1 MAPQPTETLSL
12 STTARSLHEIEL
24 FNFVSLPVWLCR
36 VGTGEPVWS
45 NASACTL
52 FGVDS
57 HQAFCQVS
65 HTKGSLTPSK
75 NVLML
80 GERRFSVETALLDTD
95 PFGPCHLY
103 QVTGETAA
111 SPLPPGDVA
120 RQVQFLK
127 RSDLMVTVFSMQG
140 KVLLAN
146 NASKLVYGSASVDQG
161 SAFLRRFR
169 DDREGARCL
178 AALGK
183 EGRYQRNV
191 QVATETGE
199 AWHDLSAW
207 IDQDP
212 VTGDKSIFVEERDI
226 TDTRDIEE
234 QMLRITK
241 AVEASSDAV
250 LLVNREGLARYVNSA
265 VIDLFGFAMV
275 QLNDQGGVSVLF
287 PDRKI
292 WREVNRAIR
301 KGLPWSGELEIKS
314 RSGRILP
321 TDLRVDVITDGQGRT
336 IGQAMVFTDITLRK
350 EHEAELERAKEAAEA
365 ANRSK
370 SEFLATMSHE
380 IRTPMNGIIGMTG
393 LLLDGNLSADQ
404 RSYAEIVRDSGEAL
418 LTIINDI
425 LDFSKMEAGRL
436 ELEVIDFN
444 LVNLVENAVELLAG
458 RAHTEGL
465 DILADIDPALPER
478 YHGDPGRLRQ
488 ILLNLAGNAVKFTD
502 KGLVRVKVTGAAVQG
517 RYGLRFEVIDTGIG
531 ISQEQ
536 QDKLFGKF
544 TQADSSIS
552 RKYGGTGLGLAICK
566 KLVELMGGSIG
577 VISEPGV
584 GATFWFEIT
593 LEPAQSTGSSTN
605 LTPDTLAGR
614 HFLVVDDNEDTTKVL
629 SGQMSAWGGRVHSVN
644 GAMKALQSLANFQ
657 AGGTQYAAVL
667 INRWLANVD
676 GEELAHRIK
685 SHPKLNDIPIVL
697 MSLQSNRLS
706 AEELKRAGVAA
717 LLVKPLTRRGIA
729 RALQTALG
737 MVEDG
742 AAYQGTAAVQEAPVK
757 GRILVAEDNH
767 VNQKLAL
774 ALLQRVGHRVD
785 VVANGREAVES
796 VRSLPYDLV
805 LMDMQMPEMDG
816 LQATREIRSLPTHK
830 RDIAIIAVT
839 ANAMDGHAQQCLD
852 AGMDD
857 YLTKPI
863 NAAKLYAMLNNYL
876 KSCKKVEETEEEDGT
891 EVVPPSVQVSSG
903 SSDMDKPPQP
913 GFEGKIE
920 WPDWALESPHPHH
933 WIDKEQPLIDDVTLD
948 NLVKLV
954 GSENVRELLAEFQK
968 EAFTHRDEILAAHRN
983 RDWSAMQRAAH
994 SLKGISANLG
1004 AVQLTDCAQEMME
1017 HLKAGDTV
1025 QAADLVAKVEALVA
1039 WSVTGLM
1046 GRYPTV
1052 FY

>member
-1 MAPQPTETLSL
+1 MFDL
-12 STTARSLHEIEL
+12 
-24 FNFVSLPVWLCR
+24 VSRPVWLCR
-36 VGTGEPVWS
+36 TDTGAPVWG
-45 NASACTL
+45 NMAASAL
-52 FGVDS
+52 FGLKS
-57 HQAFCQVS
+57 GQAFSDIRAPVPV
-65 HTKGSLTPSK
+65 GA
-75 NVLML
+75 VLIL
-80 GERRFSVETALLDTD
+80 GDHRFSVATDLIDTE

-103 QVTGETAA
+103 QITGETAA
-111 SPLPPGDVA
+111 QTPDRPPPGDVA
-120 RQVQFLK
+120 RQVRFLQ
-127 RSDLMVTVFSMQG
+127 RSDLMVSVFSMQG
-140 KVLLAN
+140 HVLLVN
-146 NASKLVYGSASVDQG
+146 NAARAAYGSGAADQG
-161 SAFLRRFR
+161 PAFLRRFG

-183 EGRYQRNV
+183 EGRYQGDV
-191 QVATETGE
+191 QVITETGA
-199 AWHDLSAW
+199 AWHRILAW
-207 IDQDP
+207 VDQDP

-226 TDTRDIEE
+226 TDTREIEE
-234 QMLRITK
+234 RMFRITK
-241 AVEASSDAV
+241 VVEASSDAV
-250 LLVNREGLARYVNSA
+250 LVVNRKGLARYVNTA
-265 VIDLFGFAMV
+265 VADLFGFDMD
-275 QLNDQGGVSVLF
+275 QLNDSGGVAVLF

-292 WREVNRAIR
+292 WREVGRVIR
-301 KGLPWSGELEIKS
+301 TGLPWSGELDIRT

-321 TDLRVDVITDGQGRT
+321 TDLRLDVITDGQGRT
-336 IGQAMVFTDITLRK
+336 IGQVMMFTDITLRK
-350 EHEAELERAKEAAEA
+350 EHEAELEQAKEAAEA

-478 YHGDPGRLRQ
+478 YRGDPGRLRQ

-502 KGLVRVKVTGAAVQG
+502 KGLVRIKVTGAAAER

-531 ISQEQ
+531 ISQTQ
-536 QDKLFGKF
+536 QDKLFSKF

-566 KLVELMGGSIG
+566 KLVELMGGTIG
-577 VISEPGV
+577 VISKPGS
-584 GATFWFEIT
+584 GATFWFDIT
-593 LEPAQSTGSSTN
+593 LPPAQITASSVN
-605 LTPDTLAGR
+605 PAPDFLAGR
-614 HFLVVDDNEDTTKVL
+614 HFLVVDDDKETPKVL
-629 SGQMSAWGGRVHSVN
+629 SRQISAWGGRVSRVN
-644 GAMKALQSLANFQ
+644 GAIKALQDLANFES
-657 AGGTQYAAVL
+657 GGQKYAAVL
-667 INRWLANVD
+667 VNRWLAGVD
-676 GEELAHRIK
+676 GEELARRIK
-685 SHPKLNDIPIVL
+685 SHPELGDIPIVL
-697 MSLQSNRLS
+697 MALQSNRLS
-706 AEELKRAGVAA
+706 AEELKRGGFAA
-717 LLVKPLTRRGIA
+717 LLAKPLTRRGIA
-729 RALQTALG
+729 RAMQTALG
-737 MVEDG
+737 MAEDEAAPRG
-742 AAYQGTAAVQEAPVK
+742 AVKLRQAPVR

-767 VNQKLAL
+767 VNQKLVL
-774 ALLQRVGHRVD
+774 ALLQRVGHRAD

-816 LQATREIRSLPTHK
+816 LQATREIRSLPAHK
-830 RDIAIIAVT
+830 HGIPIIALT
-839 ANAMDGHAQQCLD
+839 ANAMDGHAEQCLQ

-863 NAAKLYAMLNNYL
+863 DADKLYTVLNGYL
-876 KSCKKVEETEEEDGT
+876 MSRKPGAEADGRHVPGAVSPSIPIPAHADIATEI
-891 EVVPPSVQVSSG
+891 Q
-903 SSDMDKPPQP
+903 
-913 GFEGKIE
+913 
-920 WPDWALESPHPHH
+920 WPDRASESDNPDH
-933 WIDKEQPLIDDVTLD
+933 WIDRDRPLIDDVTLD

-954 GSENVRELLAEFQK
+954 GSENIRELLTEFRK

-983 RDWSAMQRAAH
+983 RNWPVMQRAAH

-1004 AVQLTDCAQEMME
+1004 AVQLTDCAQAMME
-1017 HLKAGDTV
+1017 HLKAGETR
-1025 QAADLVAKVEALVA
+1025 QAAHLVAKAEALVA